1 MYPEHLCKQNPGDK
15 SSVIKRYPCS
25 MLMNK
30 NFLLPSCYQCIRD
43 KRTCQTQ
50 TQTKTFCYHPF
61 INVFSEQK
69 NLSNSNPNAN
79 KNFLLPFFYQCIF
92 RTKDSNSNPNSN
104 QNFLL
109 PSFYQCIFGTK
120 DSNSNPNST

>member
-69 NLSNSNPNAN
+69 IQTQTQTRPDLTSNRAN
-79 KNFLLPFFYQCIF
+79 DICQ
-92 RTKDSNSNPNSN
+92 
-104 QNFLL
+104 
-109 PSFYQCIFGTK
+109 
-120 DSNSNPNST
+120 